1 MNQPS
6 VEPPSAEAFEAPEP
20 EAKLEVQD
28 LQKPD
33 IDEPCGGTVA
43 GSEMAEVLR
52 LARMFAGYPDEERV
66 VHFRDLGTSEQQ
78 KIWILQQ
85 WLRGELEAYDPGSYQ
100 PILPPR
106 GNRGLPVSWGYIS
119 SFILDLDP
127 GFHVDEVIEP
137 PNLDLYGVFQSQPNG
152 LWSFELNSDDCPD
165 LMKIVAG
172 RPLLKTEWVR
182 V

>member
-66 VHFRDLGTSEQQ
+66 VHFRDV
-78 KIWILQQ
+78 
-85 WLRGELEAYDPGSYQ
+85 EL
-100 PILPPR
+100 
-106 GNRGLPVSWGYIS
+106 
-119 SFILDLDP
+119 
-127 GFHVDEVIEP
+127 
-137 PNLDLYGVFQSQPNG
+137 
-152 LWSFELNSDDCPD
+152 LNSKKSGSCSNGSGVSLKPTIQAVTSPFYPRVVIADFPCRGAISQVSFSILTQGSM
-165 LMKIVAG
+165 LM
-172 RPLLKTEWVR
+172 R
-182 V
+182 